1 MSVPVE
7 LVWEVVVAIYK
18 DDLEEMDSF
27 LILHLSRDEMQ
38 QARHNNAINY
48 KYSLFNTDKK
58 WWKISLKNKK

>member
-58 WWKISLKNKK
+58 